1 MLKIILAV
9 VATAVLA
16 FATGIWTQDTLA
28 GRRDSEIRAANVPS
42 TISPAEMHRNLKP
55 GDLPVQY
62 MQADFN

>member
-1 MLKIILAV
+1 MLKIILAL

-28 GRRDSEIRAANVPS
+28 GRRHSETRAANVQS
-42 TISPAEMHRNLKP
+42 TISPTEMHRNLKP
-55 GDLPVQY
+55 GDLPAQY

>member
-1 MLKIILAV
+1 MLKITLAL

-28 GRRDSEIRAANVPS
+28 GRRHSEIRAADVPS
-42 TISPAEMHRNLKP
+42 TISPAEMHRNMKP

>member
-1 MLKIILAV
+1 MLKLILAV
-9 VATAVLA
+9 VLTAVLA

-28 GRRDSEIRAANVPS
+28 GRRHSEIRAATVPL
-42 TISPAEMHRNLKP
+42 TISPTEMHRTLTP